1 MANMNNINIEE
12 LKKNDVFKVP
22 EHYFDNL
29 TERVMANIPAEETK
43 VISITKKK
51 KNNDWWKWSSVAA
64 SITIVA
70 LGAAL
75 MMNRQNSAIPQAE
88 TLANNTEE
96 MTQEDMMDYTMLDT
110 EDVYCYL
117 SGESY

>member
-12 LKKNDVFKVP
+12 LKKNDIFKVP

-43 VISITKKK
+43 IVSISKKK
-51 KNNDWWKWSSVAA
+51 TNNSWWKWSSVAA
-64 SITIVA
+64 SIAVVA
-70 LGAAL
+70 LGATF
-75 MMNRQNSAIPQAE
+75 MMNRPNNVAQDSDQ
-88 TLANNTEE
+88 LASNAEE
-96 MTQEDMMDYTMLDT
+96 MTPEEMMEYTMLDT

-117 SGESY
+117 AGESY